1 MNVNEAQ
8 KIWKEVSTTINAIH
22 KLYIQISDELDN
34 KKAKRMADL
43 EMNFQRGI
51 FEAAFEKNNLDK
63 KYYPSALVYCWK
75 QHIISCNLPLSAEK
89 IDQFANDFYIST
101 EDGLKYEDS
110 LKKMLVKLM
119 SSAKKSY
126 KEGGNKL
133 SVDAMLKIW
142 QDESMQ
148 IEAPIKKD
156 AKNFL
161 GKLFD

>member
-1 MNVNEAQ
+1 MEQ
-8 KIWKEVSTTINAIH
+8 FEKIWEEVSTTINAIH
-22 KLYIQISDELDN
+22 KIYSEISDKLDD
-34 KKAKRMADL
+34 KPAKRMADL
-43 EMNFQRGI
+43 ELNFQRGI

-63 KYYPSALVYCWK
+63 KYYPSALVYCYK
-75 QHIISCNLPLSAEK
+75 QFIISCNLPISAEK
-89 IDQFANDFYIST
+89 IDQFANDFYNST

-110 LKKMLVKLM
+110 LKKMLVKIM
-119 SSAKKSY
+119 NSAKKSY

-148 IEAPIKKD
+148 IEAPLKKD
-156 AKNFL
+156 VKNFL